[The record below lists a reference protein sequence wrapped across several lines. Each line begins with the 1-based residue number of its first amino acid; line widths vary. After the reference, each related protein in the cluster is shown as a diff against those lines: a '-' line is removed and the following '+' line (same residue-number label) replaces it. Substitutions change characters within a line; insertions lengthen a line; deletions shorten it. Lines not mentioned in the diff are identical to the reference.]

1 MKMQHDKNRSI
12 WYETYVFSGAITAN
26 CDELQSKFIAARN
39 VTYFHKM
46 NRIVTPDQPR
56 CSVDNVA
63 KRFEAITG

>member
-1 MKMQHDKNRSI
+1 MQFDEDRSVFGMRSTFSVGLLLPTVTNFNR
-12 WYETYVFSGAITAN
+12 
-26 CDELQSKFIAARN
+26 KFIAARN

-63 KRFEAITG
+63 KRFEPTTG